1 MRSARG
7 ALQRAAPPGARR
19 MWATTVK
26 QALAEGSTKLRL
38 HASEELLCTN
48 MMCDRV
54 GASCLCKL
62 SMALERLRDLRHLD
76 LRRNGLE
83 RLPEVWR
90 LPHLETLDVGEN
102 RLAALPDELAAMPH
116 LVRVR
121 ADGNPLQQPLPEPLR
136 RLVVLEPGEG

>member
-1 MRSARG
+1 
-7 ALQRAAPPGARR
+7 

-76 LRRNGLE
+76 QRASIAEGSTGHGVRFDAVLRL
-83 RLPEVWR
+83 
-90 LPHLETLDVGEN
+90 LDIMQFI
-102 RLAALPDELAAMPH
+102 A
-116 LVRVR
+116 
-121 ADGNPLQQPLPEPLR
+121 QP
-136 RLVVLEPGEG
+136 

>member
-1 MRSARG
+1 
-7 ALQRAAPPGARR
+7 

-38 HASEELLCTN
+38 RASEELQCTN

-76 LRRNGLE
+76 LRHNGLE

-121 ADGNPLQQPLPEPLR
+121 ADGNPLQQPLPEALR

>member
-1 MRSARG
+1 
-7 ALQRAAPPGARR
+7 

-38 HASEELLCTN
+38 HASEELQCTN
-48 MMCDRV
+48 MTRRDAARARS
-54 GASCLCKL
+54 GLCKL

-83 RLPEVWR
+83 RLPEVWLTAASR
-90 LPHLETLDVGEN
+90 DARRRRE

-121 ADGNPLQQPLPEPLR
+121 ADGNPLQQPLPEPPR
-136 RLVVLEPGEG
+136 RLVVLEPG